1 MRGRTWKRWSMP
13 RSVAEYLQHIL
24 DEIVYL
30 QSAAR
35 GVTWEEFDT

>member
-1 MRGRTWKRWSMP
+1 MS

-24 DEIVYL
+24 DEIAYL

-35 GVTWEEFDT
+35 GLTWEEFDT